1 MADHSY
7 LTDPDV
13 PLFPDDRP
21 IMVFDGYCGLC
32 SGFID
37 FIFRHDKKG
46 ELRFLPAQSD
56 LGEAL
61 YAHYGL
67 KTGDYDT
74 VLLIMD
80 GRLYVKMDAS
90 LRIIGLMGWP
100 WKAIEIG
107 RLLPKFVAN
116 PLYDLIARNRISWFG
131 AREICRLPSPQEKGR
146 FL

>member
-13 PLFPDDRP
+13 SLFPDDRP

-67 KTGDYDT
+67 KAGDYDT

-90 LRIIGLMGWP
+90 LQIIGLMGWP

>member
-1 MADHSY
+1 MADYSY

-13 PLFPDDRP
+13 PAFADHHP

-37 FIFRHDKKG
+37 FILRRDRKG
-46 ELRFLPAQSD
+46 QLRFLPAQSE

-67 KTGDYDT
+67 KAGDYDT
-74 VLLIMD
+74 VLLIMN

-100 WKAIEIG
+100 WKLAEIG
-107 RLLPKFVAN
+107 RILPNFLAV
-116 PLYDLIARNRISWFG
+116 PLYDLIARNRIRWFG
-131 AREICRLPSPQEKGR
+131 ARQTCRLPSAEERER
-146 FL
+146 FI